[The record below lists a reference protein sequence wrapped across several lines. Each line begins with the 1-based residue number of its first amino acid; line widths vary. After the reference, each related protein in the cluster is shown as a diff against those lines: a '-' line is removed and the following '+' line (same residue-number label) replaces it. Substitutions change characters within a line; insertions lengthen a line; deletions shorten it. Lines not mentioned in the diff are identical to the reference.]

1 MEIELDKDSLSRIAK
16 EIDWGAV
23 PPELSK
29 LTLSPSFYLMQLVHK
44 WEKNIREKLVG
55 FDLTN
60 TQFNLLA
67 SLIILTNDGKVIT
80 QMDLAN
86 FLKADKMMVSEVLR
100 TLERKG
106 FIIRENHPNDRRAKS
121 LIVTDKGIGIFE
133 VALKHA
139 VEYDDQFFSILGDD
153 KDEFIRMLKKFL

>member
-1 MEIELDKDSLSRIAK
+1 MEIELDKESLSRIVR
-16 EIDWGAV
+16 EINWEDV
-23 PPELSK
+23 SPELGK
-29 LTLSPSFYLMQLVHK
+29 LTLSPSFYLMQLVHN
-44 WEKNIREKLVG
+44 WEKQIREKLVD

-67 SLIILTNDGKVIT
+67 SLIILTKDEKVIT

-106 FIIRENHPNDRRAKS
+106 FIVRENHPNDRRAKS
-121 LIVTDKGIGIFE
+121 LIVTDKGIGVFE
-133 VALKHA
+133 VAVKHA
-139 VEYDDQFFSILGDD
+139 VKFDEQFFSVLGDD
-153 KDEFIRMLKKFL
+153 KDEFIRMLKKFV